1 MGETERTTATPPSE
15 VSGNIFKFA
24 FVLSD
29 INRKSLIK
37 YYQEL

>member
-1 MGETERTTATPPSE
+1 MWQTERTIATPPSE
-15 VSGNIFKFA
+15 VTGNIFKFA

-37 YYQEL
+37 